1 MIKNEKQLL
10 ALGSIVSIVILL
22 IVALLYFKLVISQVI
37 FKSILFGSFISI
49 INFLIGLYLIKFS
62 INKSEK
68 TFLISLWGG
77 MLFKLIFGLSI
88 VLISLIFLEINTYGF
103 IFSILFFHIFYL
115 IIEIFY
121 LDLRRKNKFDG
132 SKQS

>member
-1 MIKNEKQLL
+1 MIKNEKELL
-10 ALGSIVSIVILL
+10 ALGFFVSLVVLL
-22 IVALLYFKLVISQVI
+22 AVAFLYFNLVVSKVI
-37 FKSILFGSFISI
+37 FESIIFGSFISI
-49 INFLIGLYLIKFS
+49 INFLIGLSLVKFS

-68 TFLISLWGG
+68 IFLISLWGG
-77 MLFKLIFGLSI
+77 MLFRLIFGLSI
-88 VLISLIFLEINTYGF
+88 VIISLIFLEINTYGF

-121 LDLRRKNKFDG
+121 LDLRRKNRFDG